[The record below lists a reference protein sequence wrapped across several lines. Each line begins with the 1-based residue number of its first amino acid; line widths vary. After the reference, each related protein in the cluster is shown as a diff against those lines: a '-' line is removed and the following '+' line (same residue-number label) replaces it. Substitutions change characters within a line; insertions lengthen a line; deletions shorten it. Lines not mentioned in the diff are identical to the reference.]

1 MSRIALDRHSRPR
14 TAPTFRAAAALVV
27 AIAASTAWAQDVRI
41 GYVDMKVLF
50 DTAPQIDSARE
61 ALDQEFTPRNEAV
74 VADEVRLERMEADLA
89 AAENLGAEERY
100 EMEREIRNLRRSI
113 ERRREDLNEEMRFRV
128 NAEKKELEETIEVA
142 VRQVAEDG
150 DFDLILT
157 SPVAFASD
165 RIDVTDRVL
174 QWLEEDF
181 RNQQDDV
188 GGAP

>member
-1 MSRIALDRHSRPR
+1 MSRITIGRQSRPR
-14 TAPTFRAAAALVV
+14 VARTSRALAALAVL
-27 AIAASTAWAQDVRI
+27 IAGSTAWAQEVRI

-89 AAENLGAEERY
+89 AAENLSAEERY

-142 VRQVAEDG
+142 VRQVAEEG

-157 SPVAFASD
+157 SPVAFASE

-181 RNQQDDV
+181 RNQRNDV
-188 GGAP
+188 EGAP

>member
-1 MSRIALDRHSRPR
+1 MSRITIGRQSRPR
-14 TAPTFRAAAALVV
+14 VARTARALAALAVL
-27 AIAASTAWAQDVRI
+27 IAGSTAWAQEVRI

-89 AAENLGAEERY
+89 AAENLSAEERY

-142 VRQVAEDG
+142 VRQVAEEG

-157 SPVAFASD
+157 SPVAFASE

-181 RNQQDDV
+181 RNQRNDV
-188 GGAP
+188 EGAP